1 MFKQIITLA
10 VASML
15 IFAAG
20 CQSQGASE
28 KKAEPAAE
36 NEQKPEQNDQAEEP
50 AKEETPDQGT
60 TTEEEPAPEQEE
72 PSAPSEGDTAAE
84 TDEPAQ
90 DEPAEEP
97 AQEEDT
103 HYVSP
108 FEMRDEISI
117 GLTKEEAESV
127 LQNTQPVEVT
137 TEDGKALRYDYM
149 PQDGYKSAAADPD
162 VEAIKA
168 GKLESQVFI
177 YYTPENTVERF
188 RIYHKTDD
196 GKAIEYRDEGNGEGT
211 ETILN

>member
-10 VASML
+10 AAIML

-28 KKAEPAAE
+28 KRAVPAAE
-36 NEQKPEQNDQAEEP
+36 NEQEPAQNDVTEEP
-50 AKEETPDQGT
+50 AKEEAPDQGT
-60 TTEEEPAPEQEE
+60 TPEEPAPEQEE
-72 PSAPSEGDTAAE
+72 PSAPADGDTAAE
-84 TDEPAQ
+84 TEEPAQ

-117 GLTKEEAESV
+117 GLTKEEAEDV

-149 PQDGYKSAAADPD
+149 PQDGYKSSAADPD